1 MKTLKSRLP
10 PLKSVMAFEAVA
22 RHLSVTKAA
31 EEACVSR
38 EAMSRQLRILEEYL
52 GVKLF
57 DRLHRAMSLTKAG
70 KDFQITI
77 NASLESIAEVSER
90 IKKDVQPLKISIA
103 STIAIASFWF
113 TPRLIKYKSQ
123 FPEAEFRVAVSD
135 QPFDMVADA
144 IDIGFRYGQG
154 NWSGLASI
162 KLFDINSFPVC
173 TAEYLKT
180 AKPIRSA
187 SDLLD
192 HALINLNGDFHSDE
206 DWAWWLRGHGV
217 PISSSFKTLDFDSY
231 ANVIQVALDSQGIA
245 MGFSGLVTDLLANKK
260 LVQPLN
266 MSLSKNRAVYLVY
279 PNGVVLSEQAENFID
294 WVLEDSA
301 LRNSRS
307 NRPLPPTLI

>member
-22 RHLSVTKAA
+22 RHLSMTKAA

-38 EAMSRQLRILEEYL
+38 EAMSRQIRILEEYL

-57 DRLHRAMSLTKAG
+57 HRLHRAMSLTRSG

-77 NASLESIAEVSER
+77 NASLESIAEASDR
-90 IKKDVQPLKISIA
+90 IKKDRQALKISIA
-103 STIAIASFWF
+103 STVAIASFWF

-154 NWSGLASI
+154 HWSGLAAI
-162 KLFDINSFPVC
+162 KLFEINSFPVC
-173 TAEYLKT
+173 TAAYLKN

-187 SDLLD
+187 TDLLD
-192 HALINLNGDFHSDE
+192 HALINLDGDFHSDE

-245 MGFSGLVTDLLANKK
+245 LGFSGLVTDLLAHKK
-260 LVQPLN
+260 LVQPLT

-279 PNGVVLSEQAENFID
+279 PHGVVLSEQAENFID
-294 WVLEDSA
+294 WLLEDSA
-301 LRNSRS
+301 LCN
-307 NRPLPPTLI
+307 NRLNRAYHQH